1 MFNVLS
7 RKDYMYID
15 NCYDRLQREANHN
28 QDKYGIG
35 FGGGQ
40 SMYAIDRG
48 EITKDQDF
56 YERRN

>member
-15 NCYDRLQREANHN
+15 NCYDRLQREANRN

-48 EITKDQDF
+48 EIVENQIFD
-56 YERRN
+56 ERRC